1 MKNSSKK
8 KMNNPIVKIHNLTKN
23 YDNIPVVDNLS
34 IEISDSSFA
43 ILGPNGA
50 GKTTTLLML
59 LGLIKPTSGSMYI
72 FNLDVINY
80 SVKIN
85 EKIGYLPENL
95 GNYSNITGREHLT
108 LFCNMRE
115 YNQDI
120 DEEVESF
127 LDWCGI
133 SQRFWDKKVK
143 TYSQGMLQRLGL
155 AIAFIGNPRLVILD
169 EPLSNIDP
177 LGRIDIITKIKLKQN
192 QGVNILISSHIIH
205 DVEQIVSS
213 ICILNKGKLQLF
225 GDVLD
230 ISREFDFNEFEIR
243 IMHKD
248 QESEGLR
255 DVYNAI
261 INEKDVLLDKPILLD
276 DKIIIKSN
284 ELEEINSII
293 TGFKNAN
300 ISPLSGTLEKIYHKT
315 MRC

>member
-1 MKNSSKK
+1 MI
-8 KMNNPIVKIHNLTKN
+8 NPIIKTHNLTKN
-23 YDNIPVVDNLS
+23 YEDIPVVDNLS
-34 IEISDSSFA
+34 IEIFNSSFA

-72 FNLDVINY
+72 FNLDVINH

-95 GNYSNITGREHLT
+95 GYYSNITGREHLT
-108 LFCNMRE
+108 FFCKMRE
-115 YNQDI
+115 YNRDI
-120 DEEVESF
+120 YEEVESF
-127 LDWCGI
+127 LNWCGI
-133 SQRFWDKKVK
+133 DQRFWDKKVK

-155 AIAFIGNPRLVILD
+155 AIAFVGNPRLVILD

-177 LGRIDIITKIKLKQN
+177 LGRIDLINKIKLKQN

-205 DVEQIVSS
+205 DVEQMVGS
-213 ICILNKGKLQLF
+213 ICILNKGKVQLF

-230 ISREFDFNEFEIR
+230 LARKFDFNEFEIR
-243 IMHKD
+243 IMQKAE
-248 QESEGLR
+248 ESGNLR
-255 DVYNAI
+255 DVYDAI

-284 ELEEINSII
+284 ALKEIISII

-300 ISPLSGTLEKIYHKT
+300 IGPISGTLEKIYHKT

>member
-1 MKNSSKK
+1 MI
-8 KMNNPIVKIHNLTKN
+8 NPMIKTHNLTKN
-23 YDNIPVVDNLS
+23 YENIPVVDNLS
-34 IEISDSSFA
+34 IEIFDSSFA
-43 ILGPNGA
+43 FLGPNGA
-50 GKTTTLLML
+50 GKTTTLLMF
-59 LGLIKPTSGSMYI
+59 LGLIKPTSGSIYI
-72 FNLDVINY
+72 FNLDVINH

-95 GNYSNITGREHLT
+95 GSFSNISGREHLT
-108 LFCNMRE
+108 FFCNMRE

-120 DEEVESF
+120 YEEVESF
-127 LDWCGI
+127 LNWCGI
-133 SQRFWDKKVK
+133 NQRFWDKKVK

-177 LGRIDIITKIKLKQN
+177 LGRIDLINKIKLKQN

-205 DVEQIVSS
+205 DVEQIVGS
-213 ICILNKGKLQLF
+213 ICILNKGKVQLF

-230 ISREFDFNEFEIR
+230 LARKFDFNEFEIR
-243 IMHKD
+243 IM
-248 QESEGLR
+248 QNAEESGGLG
-255 DVYNAI
+255 DVYDAV

-284 ELEEINSII
+284 ALKEIISII

-300 ISPLSGTLEKIYHKT
+300 ISPISGTLEKIYHKT